1 MKRLLWLCAGTLLWA
16 ACQKKDDPSLSGP
29 TSEPGFTYA
38 VNQVPGGDTLPYV
51 NKVAFTNTSTDAFS
65 YYWDFGDATTS
76 VDANPVKQYAL
87 AGVYDVKLTSIG
99 KGGNKTILQRVS
111 IGSSCDYAPF
121 SALTGC
127 NSRKWQMSPASDAI
141 TIFNTD
147 GSVAYSGSPANCQS
161 DDVYTFFADGTM
173 GYDAKGQTFVANEGP
188 NPYSCQGA
196 QQNAPGFYMLK
207 NEGGNPKIVLKGGIG
222 RNPFLG
228 STDSV
233 VGNTYEILTVTDAS
247 LKIQGILAATSQK
260 IQLTFLN
267 GFDINTI
274 KLFLTGGSR
283 RTWRLDSTAGANAV
297 TAGLEANPGQYYSGG
312 PLASCQK
319 DDWYTFT
326 MSDSVYANLN
336 GEALQPS
343 QGFICNT
350 EPNQANKMTF
360 SAVQGSVAGLAQ
372 ISLQSG
378 NAAQWIG
385 IKDRAPENVYRIIAI
400 DNDHLEL
407 RSGNG
412 SATVHELKLVRK

>member
-16 ACQKKDDPSLSGP
+16 ACEKKDDPSLSGP
-29 TSEPGFTYA
+29 TSEPGFTYV

-51 NKVAFTNTSTDAFS
+51 NKVAFTNASTDAFA

-76 VDANPVKQYAL
+76 VDANPVKQYAQ

-99 KGGNKTILQRVS
+99 KGGNKTVLQRIS
-111 IGSSCDYAPF
+111 IGSSCDFAPYA
-121 SALTGC
+121 SLTGC

-141 TIFNTD
+141 TILNAD
-147 GSVAYSGSPANCQS
+147 GSVFSSVSPANCQT
-161 DDVYTFFADGTM
+161 DDVYTFFADGSL
-173 GYDAKGQTFVANEGP
+173 GYDAKGQTYIGR
-188 NPYSCQGA
+188 SCQPA
-196 QQNAPGFYMLK
+196 QQNASKFFLLK
-207 NEGGNPKIVLKGGIG
+207 NEGGNPKIVLKSGGIG

-228 STDSV
+228 VTDSV
-233 VGNTYEILTVTDAS
+233 VANTYEVLSVSDAS
-247 LKIQGILAATSQK
+247 LKVQGILASTGQK

-274 KLFLTGGSR
+274 KLYLTGGSR

-326 MSDSVYANLN
+326 MSDSVYVNVN
-336 GEALQPS
+336 GEALQPA
-343 QGFICNT
+343 QGFVCNG
-350 EPNQANKMTF
+350 EPNQANRMTF
-360 SAVQGSVAGLAQ
+360 GAVQGSVAGLAQ
-372 ISLQSG
+372 ISLQA
-378 NAAQWIG
+378 NNPLQWLG
-385 IKDRAPENVYRIIAI
+385 IKDRAAENVYRIIAI